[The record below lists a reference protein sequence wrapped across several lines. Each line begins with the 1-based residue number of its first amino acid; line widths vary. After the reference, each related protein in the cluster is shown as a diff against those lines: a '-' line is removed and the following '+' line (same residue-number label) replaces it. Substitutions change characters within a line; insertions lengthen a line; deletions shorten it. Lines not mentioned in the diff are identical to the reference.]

1 LSEHQIRSLLKRY
14 QVGLKREFGQT
25 FLLNKQVA
33 RTIVQHANIA
43 PSDTVLEIGP
53 GLGVLTSILV
63 RTGARVVLIEIEP
76 GLVRA
81 LRDLFEKTDTIRII
95 QGDAL
100 EVDLPDADKIVSN
113 LPYNVASQITFRLLS
128 ELDFQCAVLM
138 YQKEFADRLL
148 ARSGDSTF
156 SRVSVNFQY
165 KATAEKIMDVGAD
178 EFYPVPAVDSTV
190 LKIKQKKSGPRAKD
204 DEIFDAVVR
213 GIFSYPNKYL
223 RNALGIWLRNLG
235 EQEGLSDKILE
246 QMDEKLG
253 KTRPREL
260 ELSQIIGLSDVLFEL
275 QQEGIIDSLKG
286 E

>member
-1 LSEHQIRSLLKRY
+1 M
-14 QVGLKREFGQT
+14 
-25 FLLNKQVA
+25 NKQVA
-33 RTIVQHANIA
+33 RKIVEHANIV
-43 PSDTVLEIGP
+43 PSDIVLEIGP

-63 RTGARVVLIEIEP
+63 RTGAKVVLVEIEP

-81 LRDLFEKTDTIRII
+81 LRDLFEKTDNIRII

-128 ELDFQCAVLM
+128 ELDFECAVLM
-138 YQKEFADRLL
+138 YQKEFADRFL
-148 ARSGDSTF
+148 ASSGDSTF

-165 KATAEKIMDVGAD
+165 KATAEKIMDVGAN

-235 EQEGLSDKILE
+235 EQEELAWRILE
-246 QMDEKLG
+246 QMDERLG

-260 ELSQIIGLSDVLFEL
+260 KLSQIIGLSDVLFEL
-275 QQEGIIDSLKG
+275 QQEGIIDALKG

>member
-1 LSEHQIRSLLKRY
+1 MSEHQIRSLLQKY

-25 FLLNKQVA
+25 FLLNKQIA
-33 RTIVQHANIA
+33 RTIVKHANIM

-53 GLGVLTSILV
+53 GLGVLTSILI
-63 RTGARVVLIEIEP
+63 RTGAKIILIEIEP

-81 LRDLFEKTDTIRII
+81 LRDIFENAENLKII

-100 EVDLPDADKIVSN
+100 EVELPDASKIVSN

-128 ELDFQCAVLM
+128 EMYFQCAVLM
-138 YQKEFADRLL
+138 YQKEFADRLI
-148 ARSGDSTF
+148 ANPGDSEF

-165 KATAEKIMDVGAD
+165 QAIAEKIMGVKAD

-190 LKIKQKKSGPRAKD
+190 LKIKQRKSGPKAKD
-204 DEIFDAVVR
+204 DDIFHALVR

-235 EQEGLSDKILE
+235 EPRQLADKILN
-246 QMDEKLG
+246 QMDERLSE
-253 KTRPREL
+253 TRPRSL
-260 ELSQIIGLSDVLFEL
+260 KLSQIVGLADVLFEL
-275 QQEGIIDSLKG
+275 QQEGIIGSLK
-286 E
+286 EE